1 MKRWVAMAFVGQL
14 VIAAHAR
21 ALDSQPD
28 RVSSPFWSAIS
39 DPETQRAHALLQ
51 QAHSELVAAGGLR
64 IGWAEACRQLTA
76 MAAPLD
82 LPGFARQR
90 ARVLS
95 RTLHEVM
102 RSLTHTENALAR
114 LNEARE
120 LAPTDPDVLLTLGS
134 AFQQWERP
142 GTLGRC
148 DVQRRDADA
157 IAVLERL
164 RGLHPNYRPADVA
177 FKLAVLYTRQQLF
190 AQAAQYYAAGAPFE
204 LDMEQHSIVLSNWAE
219 VTMLGGNLVDA
230 VHLYQR
236 AIAAASG
243 GREYLLPLWG
253 LAVALDR
260 LGEREAA
267 LEHAARVIQADQGS
281 MDVLRSANVF
291 FEPESEIHYYEA
303 LGYEA
308 RARFPEANVTDE
320 LQHAAQSWQGFFA
333 TGGSE
338 TTWANSARD
347 NLTRIEAE
355 LARIAA
361 RPEADSRA
369 TRSRSSTRRR

>member
-1 MKRWVAMAFVGQL
+1 MKRWVAIAMVSQL
-14 VIAAHAR
+14 VVTTQVR
-21 ALDSQPD
+21 AFDAQPD
-28 RVSSPFWSAIS
+28 RVASPFWSAIS
-39 DPETQRAHALLQ
+39 DPEAQRAQMLLK
-51 QAHSELVAAGGLR
+51 QAQSEVLAAGGLR

-95 RTLHEVM
+95 RNLHEAM
-102 RSLTHTENALAR
+102 RSLTHIENALAR

-134 AFQQWERP
+134 ALQQWERP
-142 GTLGRC
+142 GALSNC
-148 DVQRRDADA
+148 DVQRRDAEA
-157 IAVLERL
+157 IVVLRRL
-164 RGLHPNYRPADVA
+164 RELHPNYRPATVA
-177 FKLAVLYTRQQLF
+177 FELAVLYTRQQEF
-190 AQAAQYYAAGAPFE
+190 VQAAQYYAEGAPFE
-204 LDMEQHSIVLSNWAE
+204 LDIEQHSIVLSNWAE

-230 VHLYQR
+230 VTLYQR
-236 AIAAASG
+236 AIATASG

-267 LEHAARVIQADQGS
+267 LEHAARAIQADQGS
-281 MDVLRSANVF
+281 MEVLRSANVF

-308 RARFPEANVTDE
+308 RARVPHANVTDE
-320 LQHAAQSWQGFFA
+320 LQQATQSWQSFFA
-333 TGGSE
+333 TGGGD
-338 TTWANSARD
+338 TPWANSARD

-355 LARIAA
+355 LTRITTKQ
-361 RPEADSRA
+361 ESDSRGKP
-369 TRSRSSTRRR
+369 SRSSSRRR